1 MTDRAESPAADA
13 APAETTTDVAAVD
26 NSKIKGALLRYRVM
40 AWATGIWLLVLCT
53 ELIVRYGA
61 DVNSFKWVEFVHGW
75 VYFVYLLMAIDLAIR
90 VRWSP
95 VKAVLTALAGTIP
108 FLSFY
113 VEHIRTQ
120 EVKQQFDV

>member
-1 MTDRAESPAADA
+1 MTDAAE
-13 APAETTTDVAAVD
+13 ETTTDVATAD

-40 AWATGIWLLVLCT
+40 AWATGIWLLVLCA

-61 DVNSFKWVEFVHGW
+61 DNTSFKWVEFVHGW

-90 VRWSP
+90 VRWAP
-95 VKAVLTALAGTIP
+95 VKTILTLLAGTIP

-113 VEHIRTQ
+113 VEHIRTK
-120 EVKQQFDV
+120 EVREQFNV